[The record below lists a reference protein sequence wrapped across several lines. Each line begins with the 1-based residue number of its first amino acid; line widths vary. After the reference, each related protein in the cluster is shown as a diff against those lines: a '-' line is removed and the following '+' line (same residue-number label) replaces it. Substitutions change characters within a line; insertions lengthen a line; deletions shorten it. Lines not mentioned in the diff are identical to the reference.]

1 MVDLHFMGSIVKMT
15 LLLESFDSFNVH
27 GVVHAYLDKK
37 LLISIKIKGFNQQP
51 KHIGAIP
58 KLFLCL

>member
-1 MVDLHFMGSIVKMT
+1 MT